1 MRSFVRGFVSSTISS
16 GSTVLVCSFEGGSA
30 RMGAPGVMVLSTDI
44 RFISAIIAKFQKL
57 FLMNGEEMGHAW
69 L

>member
-1 MRSFVRGFVSSTISS
+1 
-16 GSTVLVCSFEGGSA
+16 
-30 RMGAPGVMVLSTDI
+30 MGAPGVMVLSTDI